1 MFQSLTKEKDI
12 IGVTKKVIMDSTHLK
27 IDNISGKWM
36 IFIDIEDILEVIQLM
51 QEAWIDRT
59 STKTLRQK
67 NMKQ

>member
-1 MFQSLTKEKDI
+1 
-12 IGVTKKVIMDSTHLK
+12 MDSTHLK